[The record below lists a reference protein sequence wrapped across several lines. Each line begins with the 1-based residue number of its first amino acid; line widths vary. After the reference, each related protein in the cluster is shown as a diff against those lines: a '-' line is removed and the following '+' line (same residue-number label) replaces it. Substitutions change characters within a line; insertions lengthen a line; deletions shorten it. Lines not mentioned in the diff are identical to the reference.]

1 MFSTQAW
8 FTGPYAPSIM
18 DEDLWADY
26 GDYAEDMWSD
36 AEDEFDQASAESY
49 WYDAAEDAAMEGHL
63 FGWDA

>member
-1 MFSTQAW
+1 MFSTLW
-8 FTGPYAPSIM
+8 YTPSVA
-18 DEDLWADY
+18 DADVWADY